1 VRGSVIVANAPWRW
15 TPPLVALVREA
26 ECVLAA
32 DGGGNHLARV
42 GIRPRAVVGDLDSLR
57 PGVRRWVGEAGIVAR
72 PDQDSTD
79 LDKTLA
85 YAVEELGL
93 GALTVLAALGGRPDH
108 AFANLGLLVRWSRRC
123 QLRFVDPEVCVVAV
137 EAEAALATVP
147 GQTVSLLP
155 MGRCEQ
161 VWASELAWPL
171 AGDALDIAG
180 RQGISNRATA
190 STLHVRV
197 QGGALLVFLGG
208 C

>member
-1 VRGSVIVANAPWRW
+1 VPTSLIVANAPWRW
-15 TPPLVALVREA
+15 TPPLVTLARQA

-57 PGVRRWVGEAGIVAR
+57 PGVRRWIGEASIVPR
-72 PDQDSTD
+72 PDQNFTD

-85 YAVEELGL
+85 YAVDEL
-93 GALTVLAALGGRPDH
+93 AIRTLTVLAALGGRPDH
-108 AFANLGLLVRWSRRC
+108 ALANLGLLVQWSRRC
-123 QLRFVDPEVCVVAV
+123 QLRFVDAELSVVAV
-137 EAEAALATVP
+137 EGEATLDTVP
-147 GQTVSLLP
+147 GQIVSLLP
-155 MGRCEQ
+155 MGRCER

-171 AGDALDIAG
+171 AGESLDVVG

-190 STLHVRV
+190 PALRLRAE
-197 QGGALLVFLGG
+197 GGALLVFLGD